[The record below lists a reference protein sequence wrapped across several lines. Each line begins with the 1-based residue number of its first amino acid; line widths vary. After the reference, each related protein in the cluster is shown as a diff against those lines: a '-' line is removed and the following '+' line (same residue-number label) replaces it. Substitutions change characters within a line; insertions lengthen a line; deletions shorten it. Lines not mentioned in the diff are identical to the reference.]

1 MWGYAMVHGDRS
13 VDVFVRKLR
22 SKLERVSPSWR
33 YIHTHFG
40 IGYRFAAEPVEEPVG
55 AVAARPGA
63 RAPAARRSRPRPRRN
78 TSPRARVEGRMG
90 PDRNKHLRNIAII
103 LALAVA
109 VWKVPGGGTA
119 SATISNI
126 FSVLFLAG
134 LFFLGYRVYMERRE
148 TLFGLEE
155 RQRGL
160 MYGALAL
167 AVFAIVATRRLWD
180 AGGLGAMLW
189 LLMLGASGWALYS
202 VWRAYKTY

>member
-1 MWGYAMVHGDRS
+1 
-13 VDVFVRKLR
+13 
-22 SKLERVSPSWR
+22 
-33 YIHTHFG
+33 
-40 IGYRFAAEPVEEPVG
+40 
-55 AVAARPGA
+55 
-63 RAPAARRSRPRPRRN
+63 
-78 TSPRARVEGRMG
+78 MG

-103 LALAVA
+103 LALTVA

-119 SATISNI
+119 SQTIANI

-148 TLFGLEE
+148 TLFSLDE

-160 MYGALAL
+160 LYGALAL
-167 AVFAIVATRRLWD
+167 AAFALIATSRLWD

-189 LLMLGASGWALYS
+189 LAMLGAAGWALYS

>member
-1 MWGYAMVHGDRS
+1 
-13 VDVFVRKLR
+13 
-22 SKLERVSPSWR
+22 
-33 YIHTHFG
+33 
-40 IGYRFAAEPVEEPVG
+40 
-55 AVAARPGA
+55 
-63 RAPAARRSRPRPRRN
+63 
-78 TSPRARVEGRMG
+78 MG
-90 PDRNKHLRNIAII
+90 PDRNKHLRNAAIV

-109 VWKVPGGGTA
+109 VWKIPGGGTA
-119 SATISNI
+119 SQTISNI

-148 TLFGLEE
+148 TLFSLDE

-160 MYGALAL
+160 LYGALAL
-167 AVFAIVATRRLWD
+167 AVFAVVATRRLWD